1 MVLKK
6 TPLLFCCDLSNS
18 TINMRKIFVVFSII
32 VSSIANAQTKQ
43 IQYLSGTDTKN
54 TVQWDF
60 MCSAGRN
67 SGTWSK
73 IQVPSCW
80 EQQGFGNYN
89 YGRDYKT
96 NGKNFRFYDEKGM
109 YKYSF
114 KIAPVWKGKNINI
127 VFDGSMTDTEVKING
142 KLAGAIHQGAFYRFK
157 YDITALLFFDK
168 PNRLEVTVSKMSAD
182 ASVNNAERLADYWV
196 FGGIFRPVFLEAT
209 PKQFIDYVG
218 IDAKA
223 DGKFAMQV
231 WVKNLSQNATV
242 VTTITDANKKIIGT
256 LKAPVA
262 KSAENI
268 VATASMQNI
277 KTWTSET
284 PNLYNANVVLQ
295 DATGKKIYEL
305 NEKFGFRTIEIRY
318 GMGVYINGTQ
328 VKFKGTNR
336 HCWWPETA
344 RALSDDQQLQDAL
357 LLKEMNMNAVRCSH
371 YPPDKYFLQLCDSL
385 GIYVLDELAGWQ
397 KFYSSKAGEPLV
409 KELVLRDLNH
419 PSIIFWDN
427 GNEGG
432 TNKELDDD
440 FVKWDFQKRPV
451 IHPHHRPGNQF
462 NGIDCNHY
470 EDYYSTQKILN
481 DSLIY
486 MPTEMLHAQDDGGAG
501 AAMDDFWN
509 LHWKS
514 QKSGGVFIWAFTDE
528 AVVRT
533 DLNNALD
540 ANGLNANDGILG
552 PHREKEGSFYALR
565 EIFSPIK
572 LNMPVELPA
581 NFNGQIE
588 VDNRFYFLNANQCTF
603 YWALINYSKPFDR
616 FDGYVV
622 QQKGIIT
629 APDIAATKQGL
640 LQLNLPLN
648 YKDYDALV
656 LVARDNFGKEL
667 YKWTSKI
674 KSNQSIISNFVT
686 TKNDSVFV
694 RETDTVYTMRGGDV
708 SITLDKKSGNLVTT
722 KNTSNDYVLSFNNG
736 PVLVKGDAAVVSSK
750 MYKEVNEQVVEFNY
764 SGNMKYTKWKINSSG
779 WVTLEYEYNAD
790 GDLPFAGI
798 TFNYPE
804 NYVLSSRWLGKGP
817 SRQWKNRMAG
827 TPVNVWQNI
836 YNNTHTGY
844 SPVVYPEF
852 KGYYGEVNWMELSTV
867 EGKLYIASKDS
878 GLFIRLFDFYALS
891 AAAKPHPELPSGNI
905 SFLDCIPPIGTKL
918 ATGLST
924 NTKNLGPQS
933 ELNHVSGSKKRT
945 LYFYF
950 GMPKTSEGKENYSR
964 PAVDNVF

>member
-1 MVLKK
+1 MTRNYK
-6 TPLLFCCDLSNS
+6 TLLFAVCSFMLVASL
-18 TINMRKIFVVFSII
+18 K
-32 VSSIANAQTKQ
+32 AQQKQ
-43 IQYLSGTDTKN
+43 IQFLSGTDAKN

-60 MCSAGRN
+60 MCTAGRN
-67 SGTWSK
+67 SGVWKK
-73 IQVPSCW
+73 IEVPSCW

-109 YKYSF
+109 YKYAF
-114 KIAPVWKGKNINI
+114 KISPSWKGKNINI

-142 KLAGAIHQGAFYRFK
+142 KLAGAVHQGAFYRFK
-157 YDITALLFFDK
+157 YDITALLNYDK
-168 PNRLEVTVSKMSAD
+168 LNTLELTVSKMSAD

-196 FGGIFRPVFLEAT
+196 FGGIFRPVFLEAM
-209 PKQFIDYVG
+209 PKQYIDYVA

-223 DGKFAMQV
+223 DGKFAMQANLKGINQLIV
-231 WVKNLSQNATV
+231 IRTVIRDAKNTILTNV
-242 VTTITDANKKIIGT
+242 VQPINKNDSVSSIKFD
-256 LKAPVA
+256 V
-262 KSAENI
+262 S
-268 VATASMQNI
+268 NI
-277 KTWTSET
+277 KPWTSET
-284 PNLYNANVVLQ
+284 PNLYTANVILQ
-295 DATGKKIYEL
+295 DAAGKKIYEL
-305 NEKFGFRTIEIRY
+305 NEKFGFRTIEIKY
-318 GMGVYINGTQ
+318 GQGIYINGTQ
-328 VKFKGTNR
+328 VKMKGANR

-344 RALSDDQQLQDAL
+344 RTLSEEQQLLDAL
-357 LLKEMNMNAVRCSH
+357 LIKEMNMNAVRCSH

-397 KFYSSKAGEPLV
+397 KFYSTKAGAPLV

-440 FVKWDFQKRPV
+440 FVQWDFQKRPV
-451 IHPHHRPGNQF
+451 IHPHHRPGNQM

-514 QKSGGVFIWAFTDE
+514 QKSGGVFIWALLDE

-533 DLNNALD
+533 DLNNVLD

-572 LNMPVELPA
+572 LNMPVELPE
-581 NFNGQIE
+581 NFNGEIAL
-588 VDNRFYFLNANQCTF
+588 DNRFHFLNANQCTF
-603 YWALINYSKPFDR
+603 YWALVNYSKPFDR

-622 QQKGIIT
+622 QQKGNII
-629 APDIAATKQGL
+629 APDVAATKCGK
-640 LQLNLPLN
+640 LQVDLPKD
-648 YKDYDALV
+648 YKNYDALV
-656 LVARDNFGKEL
+656 IVAKDNYGKEL

-674 KSNQSIISNFVT
+674 KSNQAIISDFVIA
-686 TKNDSVFV
+686 KADAVAV
-694 RETDTVYTMRGGDV
+694 KETDTVYTISGADV

-722 KNTSNDYVLSFNNG
+722 KNTANDYVLSFNNG
-736 PVLVKGDAAVVSSK
+736 PVLVKGTAAVESSK
-750 MYKEVNEQVVEFNY
+750 TYKEDNEQVVEFTY
-764 SGNMKYTKWKINSSG
+764 TGNMKYTKWKINSSG
-779 WVTLEYEYNAD
+779 WVTLEYNAE
-790 GDLPFAGI
+790 GDQPFAGI
-798 TFNYPE
+798 SFNYPE

-817 SRQWKNRMAG
+817 SRQWKNRMQG

-878 GLFIRLFDFYALS
+878 GLFVRLFDFYALS
-891 AAAKPHPELPSGNI
+891 AAAKPHPEIPLGNI

-918 ATGLST
+918 ATGLT
-924 NTKNLGPQS
+924 INTKVYGPQS
-933 ELNHVSGSKKRT
+933 ELNHLSGNKKRT

-950 GMPKTSEGKENYSR
+950 GMPKTTDSKETYSR

>member
-1 MVLKK
+1 MKQTKIVAGILII
-6 TPLLFCCDLSNS
+6 LMLCNS
-18 TINMRKIFVVFSII
+18 
-32 VSSIANAQTKQ
+32 ADAQQKQ
-43 IQYLSGTDTKN
+43 IQYLSGTDAKN

-60 MCSAGRN
+60 FCTAGRN
-67 SGTWSK
+67 SGEWKK

-96 NGKNFRFYDEKGM
+96 NGKNARFYDEKGM
-109 YKYSF
+109 YKYQF
-114 KIAPVWKGKNINI
+114 KIPAAWKGKNINI

-142 KLAGAIHQGAFYRFK
+142 KSAGTIHQGAFYRFK
-157 YDITALLFFDK
+157 YDISSLLNYDK
-168 PNRLEVTVSKMSAD
+168 PNTLEVTVSKMSAD

-209 PKQFIDYVG
+209 PKAFIDYVG
-218 IDAKA
+218 IDAKS
-223 DGKFAMQV
+223 DGQFSIQIHPKGLQ
-231 WVKNLSQNATV
+231 QNAKAVIKIFDGNHKLLHTV
-242 VTTITDANKKIIGT
+242 TGSINKENESSIIS
-256 LKAPVA
+256 AFVA
-262 KSAENI
+262 
-268 VATASMQNI
+268 NI
-277 KTWTSET
+277 KTWTSES
-284 PNLYNANVVLQ
+284 PNLYTANVVLQ
-295 DATGKKIYEL
+295 DAAGKKLYEL
-305 NEKFGFRTIEIRY
+305 NEKFGFRTIEIKY
-318 GMGVYINGTQ
+318 GQGIYINGMQ
-328 VKFKGTNR
+328 VKMKGANR

-344 RALSDDQQLQDAL
+344 RALSEEQQLQDAL
-357 LLKEMNMNAVRCSH
+357 LIKEMNMNAVRCSH

-397 KFYSSKAGEPLV
+397 KYYSAKAGEPLV

-419 PSIIFWDN
+419 PSIVFWDN

-451 IHPHHRPGNQF
+451 IHPHHRPGNQM

-501 AAMDDFWN
+501 AAMEDFWN

-514 QKSGGVFIWAFTDE
+514 QKSGGVFIWALVDE

-533 DLNNALD
+533 DLNNAMD

-565 EIFSPIK
+565 EIFSPVQLK
-572 LNMPVELPA
+572 LPTQLPV

-588 VDNRFYFLNANQCTF
+588 LDNRFHFNNTNQCSF
-603 YWALINYSKPFDR
+603 YWALVDFSKPFDR

-622 QQKGIIT
+622 KQKGTIV
-629 APDIAATKQGL
+629 APDIAATKQGM
-640 LQLNLPLN
+640 LQLQLPAD
-648 YKDYDALV
+648 YKNYDALV
-656 LVARDNFGKEL
+656 IVAKDNFGKEL
-667 YKWTSKI
+667 YKWTSEI
-674 KSNQSIISNFVT
+674 KSKQSQLNNFVT
-686 TKNDSVFV
+686 FKNDSTFIKQ
-694 RETDTVYTMRGGDV
+694 TDTVYTITGGEV
-708 SITLDKKSGNLVTT
+708 SVTLDKKSGNLVTT
-722 KNTSNDYVLSFNNG
+722 KNTANDYVLSFNNG
-736 PVLVKGDAAVVSSK
+736 PLLVKGNATVTGSK
-750 MYKEVNEQVVEFNY
+750 AYTEGSNQVVEFTY
-764 SGNMKYTKWKINSSG
+764 SGNMKYTKWSINASG
-779 WVTLEYEYNAD
+779 WTTLEYEYTID
-790 GDLPFAGI
+790 GDQPFAGI
-798 TFNYPE
+798 SFNYPE
-804 NYVLSSRWLGKGP
+804 NYVLSNRWLGKGS

-852 KGYYGEVNWMELSTV
+852 KGYYGEVSWMELSTV

-878 GLFIRLFDFYALS
+878 GLFVRLFDFYALS
-891 AAAKPHPELPSGNI
+891 AAAKPHPEIPLGNI

-918 ATGLST
+918 ATGLTT
-924 NTKNLGPQS
+924 NTRVYGPQS

-950 GMPKTSEGKENYSR
+950 GMPKTTNSKEQYSR
-964 PAVDNVF
+964 PAIDNVFAPVP

>member
-1 MVLKK
+1 MKK
-6 TPLLFCCDLSNS
+6 TLLFILLSINLFAS
-18 TINMRKIFVVFSII
+18 TSIK
-32 VSSIANAQTKQ
+32 AQQKQ
-43 IQYLSGTDTKN
+43 IQYLSGTDAKN

-60 MCSAGRN
+60 FCTAGRN
-67 SGTWSK
+67 SGEWKK

-96 NGKNFRFYDEKGM
+96 NGKNARFYDEKGM
-109 YKYSF
+109 YKYQF
-114 KIAPVWKGKNINI
+114 KVPATWKGKEVNI
-127 VFDGSMTDTEVKING
+127 VFDGSMTDTDVKING
-142 KLAGAIHQGAFYRFK
+142 KSAGTIHQGAFYRFK
-157 YDITALLFFDK
+157 YDISALLYFDK
-168 PNRLEVTVSKMSAD
+168 PNTLEVTVSKMSAD
-182 ASVNNAERLADYWV
+182 ASVNNAERLADYWI

-223 DGKFAMQV
+223 DGKFSMQV
-231 WVKNLSQNATV
+231 WTKGLSGNATV

-256 LKAPVA
+256 IKAPVDKNA
-262 KSAENI
+262 VNVI
-268 VATASMQNI
+268 VNANSTNI

-295 DATGKKIYEL
+295 DAAGKKLYEL
-305 NEKFGFRTIEIRY
+305 NEKFGFRTIEIKY
-318 GMGVYINGTQ
+318 GQGIYINGTQ
-328 VKFKGTNR
+328 VKFKGVNR
-336 HCWWPETA
+336 HCFWPETA
-344 RALSDDQQLQDAL
+344 RALSDEQQLQDVL

-371 YPPDKYFLQLCDSL
+371 YPPDKLFLQLCDSL
-385 GIYVLDELAGWQ
+385 GIYVLNELAGWQ
-397 KFYSSKAGEPLV
+397 KFYSAKAGEPLV

-486 MPTEMLHAQDDGGAG
+486 MPTEMLHAQDDGGG
-501 AAMDDFWN
+501 GSAMDDFWN

-514 QKSGGVFIWAFTDE
+514 QKSGGVFIWAFSDE

-533 DLNNALD
+533 DLNNVLD
-540 ANGLNANDGILG
+540 ANGLNAPDGILG

-565 EIFSPIK
+565 EIFSPIR
-572 LNMPVELPA
+572 LNLPTQLPA

-588 VDNRFYFLNANQCTF
+588 LDNRFHFTNANQCSF
-603 YWALINYSKPFDR
+603 YWALVDFSKPFDR

-622 QQKGIIT
+622 KQKGTIL
-629 APDIAATKQGL
+629 APDITAVKQGV
-640 LQLNLPLN
+640 LNLRLPAD
-648 YKDYDALV
+648 YKNYDALII
-656 LVARDNFGKEL
+656 VAKDPFGKEL
-667 YKWTSKI
+667 YKWTSEI
-674 KSNQSIISNFVT
+674 KNKQAQLNNFVSFI
-686 TKNDSVFV
+686 NDSTFLK
-694 RETDTVYTMRGGDV
+694 ETDTVYTITGGEV
-708 SITLDKKSGNLVTT
+708 SVVLDKKTGNLVTT
-722 KNTSNDYVLSFNNG
+722 KNTANDYVLSFNSG
-736 PVLVKGDAAVVSSK
+736 PVLVKGDAKVTGSK
-750 MYKEVNEQVVEFNY
+750 TYTQNNNQVVEFTY
-764 SGNMKYTKWKINSSG
+764 SGNMKYTKWSINASG
-779 WVTLEYEYNAD
+779 WTTLEYEYNID
-790 GDLPFAGI
+790 GDQPFAGI
-798 TFNYPE
+798 SFNYPE
-804 NYVLSSRWLGKGP
+804 NYVLSNRWLGKGS
-817 SRQWKNRMAG
+817 SRQWKNRMQG

-836 YNNTHTGY
+836 YNNSHTGY

-852 KGYYGEVNWMELSTV
+852 KGYYGEITWMELSTV
-867 EGKLYIASKDS
+867 EGKFYIASKDS
-878 GLFIRLFDFYALS
+878 GLFVRLFDFYALS
-891 AAAKPHPELPSGNI
+891 AAAKPHPEIPVGNI

-918 ATGLST
+918 ATGLTT
-924 NTKNLGPQS
+924 NTKVYGPQS

-950 GMPKTSEGKENYSR
+950 GMPKTTNSKEQYSR
-964 PAVDNVF
+964 PAVDNVFAPNP

>member
-1 MVLKK
+1 MPKNFKLSWIFVFQF
-6 TPLLFCCDLSNS
+6 LLFTSLQ
-18 TINMRKIFVVFSII
+18 
-32 VSSIANAQTKQ
+32 AQQKQ
-43 IQYLSGTDTKN
+43 TQFLSGTDAAH

-67 SGTWSK
+67 SGSWSK

-96 NGKNFRFYDEKGM
+96 NGKNFRFYDEKGI
-109 YKYSF
+109 YKYTF
-114 KIAPVWKGKNINI
+114 KVAPSWKGKNINI

-142 KLAGAIHQGAFYRFK
+142 KPAGAIHQGAFYRFK
-157 YDITALLFFDK
+157 YDITTLLNYDK
-168 PNRLEVTVSKMSAD
+168 PNTLEVTVSKMSAD

-209 PKQFIDYVG
+209 PKQYIDYVG

-223 DGKFAMQV
+223 DGHFSIQAWTKG
-231 WVKNLSQNATV
+231 LSQNGTI
-242 VTTITDANKKIIGT
+242 VTTITDENKRVVGR
-256 LKAPVA
+256 LKVSVE
-262 KSAENI
+262 KMAENVI
-268 VATASMQNI
+268 ATAAIKNF

-295 DATGKKIYEL
+295 DASGKNLYEL
-305 NEKFGFRTIEIRY
+305 NEKFGFRTIEIKY
-318 GMGVYINGTQ
+318 GQGIYINGTQ
-328 VKFKGTNR
+328 VKMKGANR

-344 RALSDDQQLQDAL
+344 RAMTDEQQLQDAL
-357 LLKEMNMNAVRCSH
+357 IIKEMNMNAVRCSH

-397 KFYSSKAGEPLV
+397 KYYSAKAGEPLV

-451 IHPHHRPGNQF
+451 IHPHHRPGNQM

-514 QKSGGVFIWAFTDE
+514 QKSGGVFIWALVDE
-528 AVVRT
+528 AIVRT

-572 LNMPVELPA
+572 LSMPVELPD
-581 NFNGQIE
+581 NFNGEIAL
-588 VDNRFYFLNANQCTF
+588 DNRFHFLNANQCTF
-603 YWALINYSKPFDR
+603 HWALVNYSKPFDR
-616 FDGYVV
+616 FDGYIV
-622 QQKGIIT
+622 QQKGTLT
-629 APDIAATKQGL
+629 APNIAATMQGT
-640 LQLNLPLN
+640 LQVNLPSD
-648 YKDYDALV
+648 YKQYDALV
-656 LVARDNFGKEL
+656 IVAKDNFGKEL

-686 TKNDSVFV
+686 TNTESVSI
-694 RETDTVYTMRGGDV
+694 RETDSVYTVGGGDV
-708 SITLDKKSGNLVTT
+708 SITLDKKTGNLLTT
-722 KNTSNDYVLSFNNG
+722 KNTANDYVLSFNNG
-736 PVLVKGDAAVVSSK
+736 PVVVKGTAAVESSK
-750 MYKEVNEQVVEFNY
+750 TYKEGNEQVVEFTY
-764 SGNMKYTKWKINSSG
+764 SGSMKFTKWKINSSG
-779 WVTLEYEYNAD
+779 WVTLEYEYNAE
-790 GDLPFAGI
+790 GDLPYAGI
-798 TFNYPE
+798 SFNYPE

-817 SRQWKNRMAG
+817 SRQWKNRIAG

-867 EGKLYIASKDS
+867 EGKFYIASKDS
-878 GLFIRLFDFYALS
+878 GLYVRLFDFYALS
-891 AAAKPHPELPSGNI
+891 AAGKPHPEIPVGNI
-905 SFLDCIPPIGTKL
+905 SFLDAIPPIGTKL
-918 ATGLST
+918 ATGLTT
-924 NTKNLGPQS
+924 NTRAYGPQS
-933 ELNHVSGSKKRT
+933 ELNHLRGSKKRT

-950 GMPKTSEGKENYSR
+950 GMPKITDSKEQYSR

>member
-1 MVLKK
+1 MMLKK
-6 TPLLFCCDLSNS
+6 YKLLL
-18 TINMRKIFVVFSII
+18 TITCSLLLVTYAS
-32 VSSIANAQTKQ
+32 AQQKQ
-43 IQYLSGTDTKN
+43 IQYLSGTDTKH

-60 MCSAGRN
+60 FCTAGRN
-67 SGTWSK
+67 SGEWKK

-96 NGKNFRFYDEKGM
+96 YGKNARFYDEKGM
-109 YKYSF
+109 YKYQF
-114 KIAPVWKGKNINI
+114 KIAPNWKGTNIHI
-127 VFDGSMTDTEVKING
+127 VFDASMTDTEVKING
-142 KLAGAIHQGAFYRFK
+142 KPAGPIHQGAFYRFK
-157 YDITALLFFDK
+157 YDITALLNFDK
-168 PNRLEVTVSKMSAD
+168 PNTLEVTVSKMSAD

-223 DGKFAMQV
+223 DGNFAMQA
-231 WVKNLSQNATV
+231 WAKGLTQNAV
-242 VTTITDANKKIIGT
+242 IVTTITDVNKKIIST
-256 LKAPVA
+256 T
-262 KSAENI
+262 KSAVVKSDSFTIINTQ
-268 VATASMQNI
+268 APNI

-295 DATGKKIYEL
+295 DAAGKKLYEL
-305 NEKFGFRTIEIRY
+305 NEKFGFRTIEVRY
-318 GMGVYINGTQ
+318 GQGVYINGTQ

-371 YPPDKYFLQLCDSL
+371 YPPDKLFLQLCDSL
-385 GIYVLDELAGWQ
+385 GIYVLNELAGWQ
-397 KFYSSKAGEPLV
+397 KFYSAKAGEPLV
-409 KELVLRDLNH
+409 KELVLRDINH

-470 EDYYSTQKILN
+470 EDFYSTKKILS

-501 AAMDDFWN
+501 AAMHDFWN
-509 LHWKS
+509 LHWAA
-514 QKSGGVFIWAFTDE
+514 QKSAGVFIWAMVDE
-528 AVVRT
+528 GVVRT

-540 ANGLNANDGILG
+540 ANGLNANDGIMG

-565 EIFSPIK
+565 EIFSPIQ
-572 LNMPVELPA
+572 LDMPTHLPA
-581 NFNGQIE
+581 AFNGQIAL
-588 VDNRFYFLNANQCTF
+588 DNRFHFTNTNQCTF
-603 YWALINYSKPFDR
+603 FWALVNFSNPFDR

-622 QQKGIIT
+622 KQKGNIT
-629 APDIAATKQGL
+629 SPDIAATKQGAL
-640 LQLNLPLN
+640 KINLPAD
-648 YKDYDALV
+648 YKIYDALV
-656 LVARDNFGKEL
+656 IVAKDNYGKEL

-674 KSNQSIISNFVT
+674 KDNLSLVNTFVAVKADSTSI
-686 TKNDSVFV
+686 K
-694 RETDTVYTMRGGDV
+694 ETDTVYTITGGEV
-708 SITLDKKSGNLVTT
+708 SVVLDKKTGNLVTT
-722 KNTSNDYVLSFNNG
+722 KNTANDYVLSFNNG
-736 PVLVKGDAAVVSSK
+736 PILVKGAASVVSGK
-750 MYKEVNEQVVEFNY
+750 TYKEGFDQVVEFTY
-764 SGNMKYTKWKINSSG
+764 SGDMKYTKWKINASG
-779 WVTLEYEYNAD
+779 WVTLEYEYNIE
-790 GDLPFAGI
+790 GDQPFAGI
-798 TFNYPE
+798 SFSYPE
-804 NYVLSSRWLGKGP
+804 NYILSSRWLGKGP
-817 SRQWKNRMAG
+817 YRQWKNRMQG
-827 TPVNVWQNI
+827 MPVNVWQNI
-836 YNNTHTGY
+836 YNNTQTGY
-844 SPVVYPEF
+844 AGHIYPEF
-852 KGYYGEVNWMELSTV
+852 KGYYGDISWMELSTV
-867 EGKLYIASKDS
+867 EGKLYIATQDT
-878 GLFIRLFDFYALS
+878 GLFVRMFDFYALS
-891 AAAKPHPELPSGNI
+891 SATRPHPELPVGNI

-918 ATGLST
+918 ATGLTT
-924 NTKNLGPQS
+924 NTRVYGPQS
-933 ELNHVSGSKKRT
+933 ELNHLSGNKKRT

-950 GMPKTSEGKENYSR
+950 GMPKTSNSKEQYSR

>member
-1 MVLKK
+1 
-6 TPLLFCCDLSNS
+6 
-18 TINMRKIFVVFSII
+18 MRYIFSII
-32 VSSIANAQTKQ
+32 FFAAIQHCFAQQKQ
-43 IQYLSGTDTKN
+43 IQYLSGTDAKR
-54 TVQWDF
+54 TVQWNF
-60 MCSAGRN
+60 YCTAGRN
-67 SGTWSK
+67 SGEWKK
-73 IQVPSCW
+73 IEVPSCW
-80 EQQGFGNYN
+80 EQQGFGHYN

-96 NGKNFRFYDEKGM
+96 NGKNARFYDEQGM
-109 YKYSF
+109 YKYQF
-114 KIAPVWKGKNINI
+114 KVPVAWKGKNINI

-142 KLAGAIHQGAFYRFK
+142 KSAGAIHQGAFYRFK
-157 YDITALLFFDK
+157 YDISALLFFDK
-168 PNRLEVTVSKMSAD
+168 PNTLEVTVSKMSSD

-196 FGGIFRPVFLEAT
+196 FGGIFRPVWLEAT
-209 PKQFIDYVG
+209 PKQYIDYVG
-218 IDAKA
+218 VDAKA

-231 WVKNLSQNATV
+231 WTKGLAQNGTV
-242 VTTITDANKKIIGT
+242 VTTITDANKKIVSAV
-256 LKAPVA
+256 KAPVG
-262 KSAENI
+262 KTDENI
-268 VATASMQNI
+268 IVSTQVQNI
-277 KTWTSET
+277 RQWTSET

-295 DATGKKIYEL
+295 DAAGKKLYEL
-305 NEKFGFRTIEIRY
+305 NEKFGFRTIEIKY
-318 GMGVYINGTQ
+318 GQGVYINGTQ
-328 VKFKGTNR
+328 VKLKGVNR
-336 HCWWPETA
+336 HCFWPETA
-344 RALSDDQQLQDAL
+344 RALSTENQLQDAL

-419 PSIIFWDN
+419 PSVIFWDN

-486 MPTEMLHAQDDGGAG
+486 MPTEFLHAQDDGGGG
-501 AAMDDFWN
+501 AAMEDFWE

-514 QKSGGVFIWAFTDE
+514 QKSAGGFIWAMVDE
-528 AVVRT
+528 SVTRT
-533 DLNNALD
+533 DLNNMLD

-572 LNMPVELPA
+572 LSLSNQLPS
-581 NFNGQIE
+581 NFTGEIAIE
-588 VDNRFYFLNANQCTF
+588 NRFHFLNTNQCSY
-603 YWALINYSKPFDR
+603 YWALVDFSKPFDR

-622 QQKGIIT
+622 KLKGT
-629 APDIAATKQGL
+629 ASAPDIAATQKGNL
-640 LQLNLPLN
+640 KINLPAG
-648 YKDYDALV
+648 YKNHDALV
-656 LVARDNFGKEL
+656 IVAKDNFGKEI
-667 YKWTSKI
+667 YKWVSKI
-674 KSNQSIISNFVT
+674 RDNSSLLQNFVT
-686 TKNDSVFV
+686 AKNDPAFIKQ
-694 RETDTVYTMRGGDV
+694 TDTVYTLTGGEV
-708 SITLDKKSGNLVTT
+708 SIVLDKKSGNLVTT
-722 KNTSNDYVLSFNNG
+722 KNTANDYVLSFNNG
-736 PVLVKGDAAVVSSK
+736 PVLVKGNAAVVSSK
-750 MYKEVNEQVVEFNY
+750 NYKEGNNQVVEFTY
-764 SGNMKYTKWKINSSG
+764 SGNMKYVKWKINASG
-779 WVTLEYEYNAD
+779 WTTMEYEYNIE
-790 GDLPFAGI
+790 GDQPFAGI
-798 TFNYPE
+798 SFSYPE
-804 NYVLSSRWLGKGP
+804 NYVLSSRWLGKGS

-827 TPVNVWQNI
+827 TPVNVWQNV

-852 KGYYGEVNWMELSTV
+852 KGYYGEVSWMELSTV
-867 EGKLYIASKDS
+867 QGKLYIATPDT
-878 GLFIRLFDFYALS
+878 GLFVRLFDFYALS
-891 AAAKPHPELPSGNI
+891 DANKPHPEIPVGDI

-918 ATGLST
+918 ATGLTT
-924 NTKNLGPQS
+924 NTRVYGPMS

-950 GMPKTSEGKENYSR
+950 GLPKTTNSNEQYSR

>member
-1 MVLKK
+1 MLKNYK
-6 TPLLFCCDLSNS
+6 LLLLTTYNLLLITFLQ
-18 TINMRKIFVVFSII
+18 
-32 VSSIANAQTKQ
+32 AQQKQ
-43 IQYLSGTDTKN
+43 IQYLSGTDAKN

-60 MCSAGRN
+60 FCTAGRN
-67 SGTWSK
+67 SGEWK
-73 IQVPSCW
+73 RIQVPSCW

-96 NGKNFRFYDEKGM
+96 NGKNARFYDEKGM
-109 YKYSF
+109 YKYQF
-114 KIAPVWKGKNINI
+114 KVPAAWKGKNVNI

-142 KLAGAIHQGAFYRFK
+142 KSAGTIHQGAFYRFK
-157 YDITALLFFDK
+157 YDISSLLNYDK
-168 PNRLEVTVSKMSAD
+168 PNTLEVTVSKMSAD

-209 PKQFIDYVG
+209 PKIFIDYVG

-231 WVKNLSQNATV
+231 WTKGLSQSVTV

-256 LKAPVA
+256 IKVPVD
-262 KSAENI
+262 KNAENVI
-268 VATASMQNI
+268 VNTNIPNI

-284 PNLYNANVVLQ
+284 PNMYSANVVLQ
-295 DATGKKIYEL
+295 DAAGEKLYEL
-305 NEKFGFRTIEIRY
+305 NEKFGFRTIEIKY
-318 GMGVYINGTQ
+318 GQGIYINGTQ
-328 VKFKGTNR
+328 VKMKGANR

-344 RALSDDQQLQDAL
+344 RSLSKEQELQDAL
-357 LLKEMNMNAVRCSH
+357 LIKEMNMNAVRCSH
-371 YPPDKYFLQLCDSL
+371 YPPDKYFLELCDSL
-385 GIYVLDELAGWQ
+385 GIYVLNELAGWQ
-397 KFYSSKAGEPLV
+397 KFYSAKAGEPLV

-451 IHPHHRPGNQF
+451 IHPHHRPGNQM

-501 AAMDDFWN
+501 AAMEDFWN

-565 EIFSPIK
+565 EIFSPVQLK
-572 LNMPVELPA
+572 LPTQLSSS
-581 NFNGQIE
+581 FNGQIE
-588 VDNRFYFLNANQCTF
+588 LDNRFHFTNTNQCTF
-603 YWALINYSKPFDR
+603 YWALVDFSKPFDR

-622 QQKGIIT
+622 KQKGTIT
-629 APDIAATKQGL
+629 SPDIAATKQGSL
-640 LQLNLPLN
+640 KLQLPTD
-648 YKDYDALV
+648 YKNYDALV
-656 LVARDNFGKEL
+656 IVAKDNFGKEL
-667 YKWTSKI
+667 YKWTSEI
-674 KSNQSIISNFVT
+674 KSKQSQLNNFVIF
-686 TKNDSVFV
+686 KNDSTFIKQ
-694 RETDTVYTMRGGDV
+694 TDTVYTITGGEV
-708 SITLDKKSGNLVTT
+708 SVTLDKKSGNLVTT
-722 KNTSNDYVLSFNNG
+722 KNTANDYVLSFNNG
-736 PVLVKGDAAVVSSK
+736 PVLVKGNATVTGSK
-750 MYKEVNEQVVEFNY
+750 AYTEGSNQVVEFTY
-764 SGNMKYTKWKINSSG
+764 SGNMKYAKWSINASG
-779 WVTLEYEYNAD
+779 WTTLEYEYSID
-790 GDLPFAGI
+790 GDQPFAGI
-798 TFNYPE
+798 SFNYPE
-804 NYVLSSRWLGKGP
+804 NYVLSNRWLGKGS

-844 SPVVYPEF
+844 SPMVYPEF
-852 KGYYGEVNWMELSTV
+852 KGYYGEVSWMELSTV

-878 GLFIRLFDFYALS
+878 GLFVRLFDFYALS
-891 AAAKPHPELPSGNI
+891 AAAKPHPEIPLGNI

-918 ATGLST
+918 ATGLTT
-924 NTKNLGPQS
+924 NTKVYGPMS
-933 ELNHVSGSKKRT
+933 ELNHVNGSKKRT

-950 GMPKTSEGKENYSR
+950 GMPKTTNSKEQYSR